1 MKITIDDLQ
10 EYLRDRYAGW
20 ANEQGL
26 FIKLVEEMG
35 EVAEILNMRAG
46 RKSDDGRDMQK
57 ELGVEFADMI
67 HYIVAIC
74 AINDIDL
81 NDVMLEKDKIA
92 SAKYNHTVN
101 LSEFIQSKSQ
111 TRND

>member
-1 MKITIDDLQ
+1 M
-10 EYLRDRYAGW
+10 
-20 ANEQGL
+20 
-26 FIKLVEEMG
+26 FIKFVEEMG
-35 EVAEILNMRAG
+35 EFAEILNMRAG

-101 LSEFIQSKSQ
+101 LSKFIQSKSQ
-111 TRND
+111 NRND

>member
-1 MKITIDDLQ
+1 M
-10 EYLRDRYAGW
+10 
-20 ANEQGL
+20 

-46 RKSDDGRDMQK
+46 RKTEDGRDLQK
-57 ELGVEFADMI
+57 KLGVEFADMI

-111 TRND
+111 TPND

>member
-1 MKITIDDLQ
+1 M
-10 EYLRDRYAGW
+10 RDRYAGW

-26 FIKLVEEMG
+26 FIKFVEEMG

-111 TRND
+111 TPND

>member
-46 RKSDDGRDMQK
+46 RKTEDGRDLQK
-57 ELGVEFADMI
+57 ELGIEFADMI

-101 LSEFIQSKSQ
+101 LTQFIQSKSQ
-111 TRND
+111 TPND

>member
-1 MKITIDDLQ
+1 M
-10 EYLRDRYAGW
+10 
-20 ANEQGL
+20 

-101 LSEFIQSKSQ
+101 LSEFIQSQSQ